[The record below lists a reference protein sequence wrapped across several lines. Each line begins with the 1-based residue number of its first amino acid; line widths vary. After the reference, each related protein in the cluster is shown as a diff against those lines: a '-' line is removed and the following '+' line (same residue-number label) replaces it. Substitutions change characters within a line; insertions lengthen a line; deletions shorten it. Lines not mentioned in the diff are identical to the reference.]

1 MAIAARRAKAAQD
14 EVENE
19 AQAEAQRAMEANV
32 AARAALVD
40 RWFQVVVRFGRGVS
54 LWQERGWEWE
64 EPDWG
69 SDPETWPPLARLLY
83 LHATLQRI
91 EHDLGFL
98 EAAGAKEPICQE
110 CFPQRPDHNRYVRV
124 LCEDHARQFLA
135 WSVQAFAHH
144 LFGSPGVTEREQAL
158 LDADASVATFEGATP
173 VPRAFTTPLCECGH
187 QRSSHEAARH
197 FCCRP
202 GCTCQAYHS
211 GGGAA

>member
-1 MAIAARRAKAAQD
+1 MAIAARRAKASQE

-32 AARAALVD
+32 AARSALVD

-69 SDPETWPPLARLLY
+69 SDPETWPPLARILY
-83 LHATLQRI
+83 LHKTVLRI

-110 CFPQRPDHNRYVRV
+110 CVPERPGHARYVRV
-124 LCEDHARQFLA
+124 LCEEHAKKFIV
-135 WSVQAFAHH
+135 WSVQYIAHT
-144 LFGSPGVTEREQAL
+144 LFGSPGLAEREQEMLAE
-158 LDADASVATFEGATP
+158 DASVAAFNGERPLPKG
-173 VPRAFTTPLCECGH
+173 FTTPLCTCGDK
-187 QRSSHEAARH
+187 RSLHEAAKH
-197 FCCRP
+197 FCLRA
-202 GCTCQAYHS
+202 GCTCQAYRT
-211 GGGAA
+211 GDAA